1 MKSIRQKTDALFFLP
16 KRLNIFAVNSDMS
29 QASKYDRRGVSADKG
44 EVHDAVKNL
53 DKGLFPNAFCKI
65 LPDFTGA
72 DSAYCNIMH
81 ADTAGTKTSLAYIYW
96 KETGDNS
103 VWEGIVQDSIV
114 MNLDDMACA
123 GAIDNIIL
131 SSTIG
136 RNKNYI
142 TGEVLGHL
150 IGASQ
155 KLADK
160 LAQYDIKLHLAGGET
175 ADVGDIVRTLDVGFT
190 AFARLPKNEVIDI
203 NVKPGNVIVGFASS
217 GQAQWESEYN
227 GGTGSNGLTSAR
239 HDVFANEYAEKY
251 PESFDKVNM
260 PSDLAYAGKLKLT
273 DVEPETGITFGKLV
287 LSPTRTYLPL
297 LKKIIPA
304 YRDNI
309 SGMIH
314 CTGGGQTKVMKF
326 VKNVHVIKDNLL
338 PIPPLF
344 RIIREQSGTE
354 PKEMYKVFN
363 MGHRLEIYTD
373 ETSANGMI
381 DLAKSVGIDAQ
392 IIGKVEAADTSRLT
406 IESEWGKFDY

>member
-1 MKSIRQKTDALFFLP
+1 
-16 KRLNIFAVNSDMS
+16 MS
-29 QASKYDRRGVSADKG
+29 HSSKYDQRGVSADKG
-44 EVHDAVKNL
+44 EVHDAVKHL

-65 LPDFTGA
+65 LPDFTGN
-72 DSAYCNIMH
+72 DDAYCNIMH

-103 VWEGIVQDSIV
+103 VWDGIVQDSIV

-136 RNKNYI
+136 RNKHYI

-155 KLADK
+155 RLAEKLAK
-160 LAQYDIKLHLAGGET
+160 YDIKLHLAGGET

-190 AFARLPKNEVIDI
+190 AFARLRKEEVIDI
-203 NVKPGNVIVGFASS
+203 QIKPGNVIVGFAAY
-217 GQAQWESEYN
+217 GQAEWETEYN
-227 GGTGSNGLTSAR
+227 GGMGSNGLTSAR
-239 HDVFANEYAEKY
+239 HDVFANEYAKKY

-260 PSDLAYAGKLKLT
+260 PELLAYAGKLKLA
-273 DVEPETGITFGKLV
+273 DKEPETGLTYGKLV

-297 LKKIIPA
+297 LKKLIPQFRA
-304 YRDNI
+304 TID
-309 SGMIH
+309 GMIH

-326 VKNVHVIKDNLL
+326 VKNVHIIKDNLL

-344 RIIREQSGTE
+344 KIIREQSGTDA
-354 PKEMYKVFN
+354 KEMYKVFN

-373 ETSANGMI
+373 EKSAAEMI
-381 DLAKSVGIDAQ
+381 SMAKSVGIEAQ
-392 IIGKVEAADTSRLT
+392 IIGRVEAAPENKLT
-406 IESEWGKFDY
+406 VKSEWGEFEY

>member
-1 MKSIRQKTDALFFLP
+1 
-16 KRLNIFAVNSDMS
+16 MS
-29 QASKYDRRGVSADKG
+29 QPSKYDLRGVSADKG
-44 EVHDAVKNL
+44 EVHEAVKNL

-65 LPDFTGA
+65 LPDYTGN
-72 DSAYCNIMH
+72 DSQYCNIMH

-96 KETGDNS
+96 RETQDNS

-123 GAIDNIIL
+123 GAIYNIVL

-155 KLADK
+155 KLAYK
-160 LAQYDIKLHLAGGET
+160 LAKYGIKLHLAGGET

-190 AFARLPKNEVIDI
+190 AFARFPKHEVIDI
-203 NVKPGNVIVGFASS
+203 QIKPGNVIVGFASY
-217 GQAQWESEYN
+217 GQAEWESEYN
-227 GGTGSNGLTSAR
+227 GGMGSNGLTSAR
-239 HDVFANEYAEKY
+239 HDVFTKEYAQKY
-251 PESFDKVNM
+251 PESYDKTNQPDELV
-260 PSDLAYAGKLKLT
+260 YAGKLKLT
-273 DVEPETGITFGKLV
+273 DIEPETGMTYGKLV

-297 LKKIIPA
+297 LIKLIPRF
-304 YRDNI
+304 RDNI

-326 VKNVHVIKDNLL
+326 VENVHIIKDNLL

-344 RIIREQSGTE
+344 RIIREQSGTD

-373 ETSANGMI
+373 AASAEEMI
-381 DLAKSVGIDAQ
+381 TMSKSMGIEAQ
-392 IIGKVEAADTSRLT
+392 IIGRVEASEQPKLT
-406 IESEWGKFDY
+406 LTSEWGTFNY